1 MKQWLENK
9 LRELNYI
16 LSITSN
22 DHVVSYYQDQRKVT
36 IELLR
41 SVNNTQMKYT
51 YSILDFDV
59 VKGSLVAHVTELYD
73 SRYTKC
79 FSNKGKQFF
88 VINNK
93 SNNFRRFR
101 LFKETEMA
109 YLFKSEDN
117 INCLVVKF

>member
-1 MKQWLENK
+1 MA
-9 LRELNYI
+9 
-16 LSITSN
+16 
-22 DHVVSYYQDQRKVT
+22 
-36 IELLR
+36 
-41 SVNNTQMKYT
+41 

-59 VKGSLVAHVTELYD
+59 VKGSLLAHVTELYD

-88 VINNK
+88 IINNK